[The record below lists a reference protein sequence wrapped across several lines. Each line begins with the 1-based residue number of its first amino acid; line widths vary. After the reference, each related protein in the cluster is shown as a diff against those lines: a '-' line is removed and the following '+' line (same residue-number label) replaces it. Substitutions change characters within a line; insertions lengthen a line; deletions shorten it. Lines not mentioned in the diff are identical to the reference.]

1 MLRWLYPETCQL
13 CGAATD
19 GGTLCAACR
28 EELTR
33 VPRPICLYC
42 GAPTG
47 SAVNEPDKCPA
58 CAGRPRDLAF
68 IRSAL
73 IYSYEA
79 MKLVH
84 DLKYHG
90 ANHLARALAPVLNEL
105 WEQTPQLRTAAD
117 WVLVPV
123 PITPAKLQSRGFNQ
137 AEELAQ
143 ALARLRGGLPL
154 LQPLLRRDTGIPS
167 QTRLSAEQRELNAQ
181 QAYAAKRSYRSHRR
195 ALPPRLLLIDDV
207 HTTGATLRACAA
219 ALKACDPE
227 VTVAALTLMRM
238 E

>member
-1 MLRWLYPETCQL
+1 MLPWLYPETCQL
-13 CGAATD
+13 CGLPTG
-19 GGTLCAACR
+19 GGTLCPAC
-28 EELTR
+28 LAGLPR

-47 SAVNEPDKCPA
+47 SDVTAPDRCPA
-58 CAGRPRDLAF
+58 CAARPHRLAF

-73 IYSYEA
+73 TFSPQL
-79 MKLVH
+79 MSLVH

-90 ANHLARALAPVLNEL
+90 ANHLAPALAPVLAEL
-105 WEQTPQLRTAAD
+105 WEQTPQLRAFDD

-123 PITPAKLQSRGFNQ
+123 PITHRKLYRRGYNQ
-137 AEELAQ
+137 AEELAR
-143 ALARLRGGLPL
+143 ALSRLRGGLPL
-154 LQPLLRRDTGIPS
+154 LQPLRRIETGIES
-167 QTRLSAEQRELNAQ
+167 QTRLSAGLREKNAHC
-181 QAYAAKRSYRSHRR
+181 AYVVRTLYAKHRR
-195 ALPPRLLLIDDV
+195 KLPPHLLLIDDV

-219 ALKACDPE
+219 ALKRVNPK